1 MSAPTSSAR
10 PGTSPSTAQA
20 VAIPTTGTS
29 SVALVGLHFWT
40 DDDYP
45 NVARWGIRSLSP
57 EDLRQSSEP
66 LLNWLTATDC
76 HSGGN
81 TLRR

>member
-1 MSAPTSSAR
+1 MNAPTSSAR

-29 SVALVGLHFWT
+29 SVALIGLHFWT

-45 NVARWGIRSLSP
+45 NVARWASAPSAPRTSASP
-57 EDLRQSSEP
+57 ASR
-66 LLNWLTATDC
+66 C
-76 HSGGN
+76 
-81 TLRR
+81 